1 MQVFAGARV
10 WFSYDGNIWSKRPIE
25 FEYMPDTVL
34 ENARDVIVHLHQR
47 AGMYVKFDL
56 QFASKWI
63 LISEVTF
70 NTSPVE
76 ENFTIAYEHLES
88 PFDALLPLSTAIDRG
103 LFPQTTFL
111 IVFAVVA
118 TVICSVVLFL
128 LRMHL
133 RRKEKSGHIVVCMK
147 VCHESA

>member
-1 MQVFAGARV
+1 
-10 WFSYDGNIWSKRPIE
+10 
-25 FEYMPDTVL
+25 MPDMVL
-34 ENARDVIVHLHQR
+34 ENARDVVIHLHQR

-70 NTSPVE
+70 NTAPVDD
-76 ENFTIAYEHLES
+76 NFTLAYGHLES
-88 PFDALLPLSTAIDRG
+88 PFDLLTYQTALSGDRG
-103 LFPQTTFL
+103 MFPQTTFL
-111 IVFAVVA
+111 IVFGVLF

-128 LRMHL
+128 LRLHL
-133 RRKEKSGHIVVCMK
+133 RRKEKAGHIVVCMK